1 MRRKWIG
8 QLESGYFTSTVKLYF
23 LIWKE
28 IELTWVQNRNFYSDN
43 SYLNENVMNEM
54 SMESVDA
61 T

>member
-1 MRRKWIG
+1 M
-8 QLESGYFTSTVKLYF
+8 ESGYFTSTVKLYF
-23 LIWKE
+23 LIQKE
-28 IELTWVQNRNFYSDN
+28 IELTWVQNRNCYSDN